1 MMDSQWVLKLF
12 YFFFKNTSLTK
23 KTFSGIAYILK
34 LLDQFKEFDSL
45 HWFDEIATKYLK
57 EQKSLQSQLNDN
69 KQKEDHQT
77 ILLNLKKSKMYQMEF
92 ELLRYSFDGARV
104 FFKYER
110 DVISKGEGDKAR
122 QNEASNSNSTQE
134 EQKPQD
140 PSTNG
145 ETTISSMDGFS
156 SAPPPP
162 PPITSIPYR
171 VLISPLQ
178 TIRPYITMVIMRDV
192 TFTPELFQ
200 TFIDLQ
206 TSMNFSI

>member
-1 MMDSQWVLKLF
+1 M
-12 YFFFKNTSLTK
+12 
-23 KTFSGIAYILK
+23 
-34 LLDQFKEFDSL
+34 DQFKEFDSL

-162 PPITSIPYR
+162 PPPPPI
-171 VLISPLQ
+171 
-178 TIRPYITMVIMRDV
+178 
-192 TFTPELFQ
+192 
-200 TFIDLQ
+200 
-206 TSMNFSI
+206 